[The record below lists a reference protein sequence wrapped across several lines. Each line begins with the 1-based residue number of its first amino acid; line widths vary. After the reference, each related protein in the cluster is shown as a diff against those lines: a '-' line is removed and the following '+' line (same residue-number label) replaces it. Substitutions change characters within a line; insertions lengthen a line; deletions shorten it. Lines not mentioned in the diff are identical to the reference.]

1 MTVARAAGTTT
12 LAALAMVGCAANG
25 PAPSYDTQRDA
36 AYRATAF
43 GAFQELVSDWVHA
56 VNTDDQAWLSTL
68 HTPDASVTLH
78 RTGLGRQQYEP
89 VLAEWLD
96 EVRSVLTGPADFD
109 FSGSLAYGVVRAV
122 ITPAAGGARQSGR
135 VLFVIRQV
143 GGGWQIRSVL
153 LGY

>member
-1 MTVARAAGTTT
+1 MAA
-12 LAALAMVGCAANG
+12 CAASSG
-25 PAPSYDTQRDA
+25 PAPNYDTQRDA
-36 AYRATAF
+36 AYRAAAF

-56 VNTDDQAWLSTL
+56 VNTDDPAGLSTL

-89 VLAEWLD
+89 VLAEWLE

-122 ITPAAGGARQSGR
+122 ITPATGARQSGR